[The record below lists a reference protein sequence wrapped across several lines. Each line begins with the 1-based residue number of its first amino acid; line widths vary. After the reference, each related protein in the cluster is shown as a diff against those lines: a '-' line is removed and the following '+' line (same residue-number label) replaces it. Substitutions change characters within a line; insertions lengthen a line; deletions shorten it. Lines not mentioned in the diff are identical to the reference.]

1 MKIASLAMLSASL
14 SVAGCAATTPPDVLP
29 AYSPAD
35 PAMGI
40 RDTYYHPVVTDY
52 TDRQPVDP
60 QNWRDL
66 NDRLAPKKEGTGS

>member
-1 MKIASLAMLSASL
+1 M
-14 SVAGCAATTPPDVLP
+14 LP
-29 AYSPAD
+29 AYSPAN

-40 RDTYYHPVVTDY
+40 RDTHHHPVVTDY

-66 NDRLAPKKEGTGS
+66 NDRLAPKKEGAGS